1 MSRQTPKYKLQVSA
15 GLRTAATA
23 ADFLGATAETFA
35 LIGAILSI
43 IQPDLYDVGME
54 GLKVLYRDPSLVE
67 TPEILREVLNLW
79 MVPFSG
85 LSVIS
90 NRITP
95 LHRDC
100 NGRKEWMDLLV
111 ALGRYHQGLFC
122 IPGLGLELLYNP
134 GTVVGI
140 AGKVLQHGVECNG
153 ERACLAFYMRD
164 RVHERLGLRAPRW
177 FNVEGLISPVGFN
190 G

>member
-1 MSRQTPKYKLQVSA
+1 VSA
-15 GLRTAATA
+15 GIRSAAA
-23 ADFLGATAETFA
+23 AAFLGATAETLA
-35 LIGAILSI
+35 IVGAILSV

-54 GLKVLYRDPSLVE
+54 GLRRLYRNPSAVE
-67 TPEILREVLNLW
+67 TPEILADVLELW
-79 MVPFSG
+79 TVPFSG

-90 NRITP
+90 NRSTP

-111 ALGRYHQGLFC
+111 ALGQYKDGLFFV
-122 IPGLGLELLYNP
+122 PGLGLELLYNP

-140 AGKVLQHGVECNG
+140 TGKVLQHGAECNG

-177 FNVEGLISPVGFN
+177 FNVEGIISPVAFKE
-190 G
+190 

>member
-15 GLRTAATA
+15 GLRTAAA

-85 LSVIS
+85 L
-90 NRITP
+90 
-95 LHRDC
+95 
-100 NGRKEWMDLLV
+100 
-111 ALGRYHQGLFC
+111 
-122 IPGLGLELLYNP
+122 
-134 GTVVGI
+134 
-140 AGKVLQHGVECNG
+140 
-153 ERACLAFYMRD
+153 
-164 RVHERLGLRAPRW
+164 
-177 FNVEGLISPVGFN
+177 
-190 G
+190 